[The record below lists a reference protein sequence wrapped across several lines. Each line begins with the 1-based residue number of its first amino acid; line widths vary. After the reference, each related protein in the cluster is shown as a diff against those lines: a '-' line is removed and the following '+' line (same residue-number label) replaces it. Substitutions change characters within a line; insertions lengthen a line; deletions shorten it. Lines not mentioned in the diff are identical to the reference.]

1 MWKVLGRACAVA
13 ALSFAAT
20 LLAGQNA
27 GAQDNFINQNISG
40 FNLPGVTLSQG
51 HDEVR
56 AADGTTCR
64 SAVGGSGA
72 YMDVGVI
79 GNPEQ
84 DSNGNSSMS
93 AYGRIV
99 VPLGRMPKRVD
110 CSKLYDLEVTR
121 LELELK
127 LAQMGLGSGISPVSE
142 EGGDAAAA
150 EAPGAAGE
158 VPEGGTQ
165 APEAAADA
173 TAAAE
178 PEAAASQQPET
189 VAAAPTEPVQKQ
201 PAKPVKVAEAAPKSS
216 KWEDEGWSTDGLKK

>member
-1 MWKVLGRACAVA
+1 MWQVPGRTRAVA
-13 ALSFAAT
+13 AFLFAAT
-20 LLAGQNA
+20 LLAGAQA
-27 GAQDNFINQNISG
+27 AAQDNYINQNISG

-84 DSNGNSSMS
+84 DAAGNSSMS

-99 VPLGRMPKRVD
+99 VPLGKLPKRVD
-110 CSKLYDLEVTR
+110 CSRLYDLEVTR

-127 LAQMGLGSGISPVSE
+127 LAQMGLGRGISPE
-142 EGGDAAAA
+142 TEADGDDAAS
-150 EAPGAAGE
+150 GLAGE
-158 VPEGGTQ
+158 VP
-165 APEAAADA
+165 AAAKPEDAAFEQAA
-173 TAAAE
+173 TAAAPAE
-178 PEAAASQQPET
+178 PAQQ
-189 VAAAPTEPVQKQ
+189 Q
-201 PAKPVKVAEAAPKSS
+201 PAKPVKVAQAETKPAG
-216 KWEDEGWSTDGLKK
+216 WEDEGWSTDGLKK

>member
-1 MWKVLGRACAVA
+1 MWKVLRGACPVA
-13 ALSFAAT
+13 AVLLST
-20 LLAGQNA
+20 LLLVGEEAA
-27 GAQDNFINQNISG
+27 AQTNYINQNISG

-84 DSNGNSSMS
+84 DYDGESSMS

-99 VPLGRMPKRVD
+99 VPLGRLPSRID
-110 CSKLYDLEVTR
+110 CGRLYNLEVQR

-127 LAQMGLGSGISPVSE
+127 LAQMGLTRGISPVSDVE
-142 EGGDAAAA
+142 TDGGA
-150 EAPGAAGE
+150 EL
-158 VPEGGTQ
+158 T
-165 APEAAADA
+165 EAM
-173 TAAAE
+173 
-178 PEAAASQQPET
+178 P
-189 VAAAPTEPVQKQ
+189 
-201 PAKPVKVAEAAPKSS
+201 AEAAPTKPGEKWSTKDVEVAQAKVEKDS
-216 KWEDEGWSTDGLKK
+216 WEDEGWSTKGLNK

>member
-1 MWKVLGRACAVA
+1 MWKVLRGARPVA
-13 ALSFAAT
+13 ALSLSALLLGAGAA
-20 LLAGQNA
+20 A
-27 GAQDNFINQNISG
+27 AQDNYINQNISG

-84 DSNGNSSMS
+84 DYDGNSSMS

-99 VPLGRMPKRVD
+99 VPLGKLPSRID
-110 CSKLYDLEVTR
+110 CSKLYNLEVQR

-127 LAQMGLGSGISPVSE
+127 LAQMGLTRGISPVSE
-142 EGGDAAAA
+142 DDGGDASV
-150 EAPGAAGE
+150 EM
-158 VPEGGTQ
+158 T
-165 APEAAADA
+165 
-173 TAAAE
+173 
-178 PEAAASQQPET
+178 
-189 VAAAPTEPVQKQ
+189 
-201 PAKPVKVAEAAPKSS
+201 EAAPAAPGGKKSA
-216 KWEDEGWSTDGLKK
+216 KEIKLAQAKPETDNWEDEGWSTSGLKK

>member
-1 MWKVLGRACAVA
+1 MWKVLGAACPVA
-13 ALSFAAT
+13 AVLLST
-20 LLAGQNA
+20 LLLLGEEAA
-27 GAQDNFINQNISG
+27 AQTNYINQNISG

-84 DSNGNSSMS
+84 DYDGESSMS

-99 VPLGRMPKRVD
+99 VPLGRLPSRID
-110 CSKLYDLEVTR
+110 CSKLYNLEVQR

-127 LAQMGLGSGISPVSE
+127 LAQMGLTRGISPVS
-142 EGGDAAAA
+142 GGGTDGDA
-150 EAPGAAGE
+150 EF
-158 VPEGGTQ
+158 T
-165 APEAAADA
+165 EAA
-173 TAAAE
+173 
-178 PEAAASQQPET
+178 P
-189 VAAAPTEPVQKQ
+189 
-201 PAKPVKVAEAAPKSS
+201 AEAAPIKPVEKRSTKDIKVAQAKVEKDS
-216 KWEDEGWSTDGLKK
+216 WEDEGWSTNGLNK

>member
-1 MWKVLGRACAVA
+1 MWKVLRGACPVA
-13 ALSFAAT
+13 AVLLST
-20 LLAGQNA
+20 LLLAGEEA
-27 GAQDNFINQNISG
+27 AAQDNYINQNISG

-84 DSNGNSSMS
+84 DYSGNSSMS

-99 VPLGRMPKRVD
+99 VPLGKLPSRID
-110 CSKLYDLEVTR
+110 CSKLYDLEVQR

-127 LAQMGLGSGISPVSE
+127 LAQMGLTRGISPVSE
-142 EGGDAAAA
+142 DDGGSVGA
-150 EAPGAAGE
+150 EM
-158 VPEGGTQ
+158 T
-165 APEAAADA
+165 EAA
-173 TAAAE
+173 
-178 PEAAASQQPET
+178 P
-189 VAAAPTEPVQKQ
+189 AAPTAPV
-201 PAKPVKVAEAAPKSS
+201 EKSS
-216 KWEDEGWSTDGLKK
+216 KEIKLAQAKSEKDNWEDEGWSTSGLKK